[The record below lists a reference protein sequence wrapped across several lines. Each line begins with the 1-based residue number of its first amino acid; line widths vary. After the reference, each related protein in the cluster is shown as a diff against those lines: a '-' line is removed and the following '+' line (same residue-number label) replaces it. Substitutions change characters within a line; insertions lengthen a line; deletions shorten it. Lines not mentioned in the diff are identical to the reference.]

1 MEDFFFFLVILK
13 ADVKGKGKKGDLI
26 EVSEGYGR
34 NFLLPRGLAD
44 LATAD
49 NLNLKRQ
56 ADEAQARRIALEK
69 QAAKDTADKLKELKV
84 EIRAKGG
91 AGGRLFGA
99 VTAKEISEELKKQH
113 GIEIAKNKIVLD
125 EHIKSFGTYNVKA
138 KLYTEITGEIH
149 VQVVEI

>member
-1 MEDFFFFLVILK
+1 MKVILK

-34 NFLLPRGLAD
+34 NFLLPRKLAE

-69 QAAKDTADKLKELKV
+69 QSAKDIAEKLKELKV

>member
-1 MEDFFFFLVILK
+1 MKVILK

-69 QAAKDTADKLKELKV
+69 QAAKDTAEKLKELKV

>member
-1 MEDFFFFLVILK
+1 MKVILK
-13 ADVKGKGKKGDLI
+13 ADVKGKGKKGDLV

-56 ADEAQARRIALEK
+56 ADEAKARRIELEK
-69 QAAKDTADKLKELKV
+69 QSARDIAEKLKELKV

-113 GIEIAKNKIVLD
+113 NIEIAKNKIVLD
-125 EHIKSFGTYNVKA
+125 EQIKAFGTYNVKA

-149 VQVVEI
+149 VQVSEI

>member
-1 MEDFFFFLVILK
+1 MKVILK

-69 QAAKDTADKLKELKV
+69 QAAKDTAEKLKELKV

-91 AGGRLFGA
+91 AGGSLFGA

>member
-1 MEDFFFFLVILK
+1 MKVILK

-69 QAAKDTADKLKELKV
+69 QAAKDTAEKLKELKV

-113 GIEIAKNKIVLD
+113 GIKIAKNKIVLD

>member
-1 MEDFFFFLVILK
+1 MKVILK

-34 NFLLPRGLAD
+34 NFLIPRGLAD

-69 QAAKDTADKLKELKV
+69 QAAKDTAEKLKELKV

-125 EHIKSFGTYNVKA
+125 EQIKAFGTYNVKA
-138 KLYTEITGEIH
+138 KLYTEIIGEIH

>member
-1 MEDFFFFLVILK
+1 MKVILK

-34 NFLLPRGLAD
+34 NFLIPRGLAD

-69 QAAKDTADKLKELKV
+69 QAAKDTAEKLKELKV
-84 EIRAKGG
+84 EIRPKGG

-125 EHIKSFGTYNVKA
+125 EQIKAFGTYNVKA
-138 KLYTEITGEIH
+138 KLYTEIIGEIH

>member
-1 MEDFFFFLVILK
+1 MKVILT

-34 NFLLPRGLAD
+34 NFLLPRGLAE

-56 ADEAQARRIALEK
+56 ADEAKARHIALE
-69 QAAKDTADKLKELKV
+69 QQNARDIAAKLKEIKV
-84 EIRAKGG
+84 SVKAKGG
-91 AGGRLFGA
+91 SGGRLFGA
-99 VTAKEISEELKKQH
+99 VTAKEISESLKAQH

-125 EHIKSFGTYNVKA
+125 EQIKAFGTYAVKA
-138 KLYTEITGEIH
+138 KLYTDITGEIT
-149 VQVVEI
+149 VQVVEA

>member
-1 MEDFFFFLVILK
+1 MKVILK

-69 QAAKDTADKLKELKV
+69 QAAKDTAEKLKELKV

-99 VTAKEISEELKKQH
+99 VTAKEISEELEKQH

>member
-1 MEDFFFFLVILK
+1 MLK
-13 ADVKGKGKKGDLI
+13 RKGKKGDLI

-69 QAAKDTADKLKELKV
+69 QAAKDTAEKLKELKV

>member
-1 MEDFFFFLVILK
+1 MKVILK

-34 NFLLPRGLAD
+34 NFLIPRGLAE

-69 QAAKDTADKLKELKV
+69 QAAKDTAEKLKELKV

>member
-1 MEDFFFFLVILK
+1 MKVILK

-69 QAAKDTADKLKELKV
+69 QAAKDIAEKLKELKV

>member
-1 MEDFFFFLVILK
+1 MKVILK

-69 QAAKDTADKLKELKV
+69 QAAKDTAEKLKELKV

-138 KLYTEITGEIH
+138 KLYTEITGELH

>member
-1 MEDFFFFLVILK
+1 MKVILK

-34 NFLLPRGLAD
+34 NFLLPRGLAA

-69 QAAKDTADKLKELKV
+69 QAAKDTPEKLKELKV

>member
-1 MEDFFFFLVILK
+1 MKVILK

-34 NFLLPRGLAD
+34 NFLLPRKLAE

-69 QAAKDTADKLKELKV
+69 QAAKDIAEKLKELKV